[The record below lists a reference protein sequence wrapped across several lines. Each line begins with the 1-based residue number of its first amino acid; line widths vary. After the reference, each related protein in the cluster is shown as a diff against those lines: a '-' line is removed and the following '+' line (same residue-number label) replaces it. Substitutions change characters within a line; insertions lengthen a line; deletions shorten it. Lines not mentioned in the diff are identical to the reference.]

1 MQDWVSLTHMR
12 AGHDPGAISEGQMS
26 DTSDGSRAA
35 QSALEDPREQESRG
49 LFVRLFDALTPDD
62 RDGQTRSNAADLPGL
77 AKLNRLRVSDVATPK
92 AEIVAVERNATMAD
106 IVQVFRMSG
115 YSRIPIYDETLD
127 TPIGLLLLK
136 DLALK
141 YGFDG
146 HHDLDLNALLRPILF
161 VPPSMPLGV
170 LLRKMQA
177 ERTHFALMI
186 DEYGGVDGLVTIEDL
201 LEQVVGSIDD
211 EHDTTEEA
219 LIQVETETTWFADSR
234 TPLEDIEERLGISL
248 FDDDEDEEI
257 DTLGG
262 LIFVLLGRVPVRG
275 ELIAHPS
282 GLEFEVIE
290 ADPRR
295 IKRVRIHIPKTLVRG
310 PVA

>member
-1 MQDWVSLTHMR
+1 
-12 AGHDPGAISEGQMS
+12 MS

-35 QSALEDPREQESRG
+35 QSALEDPREYETRG
-49 LFVRLFDALTPDD
+49 LLGRLFDAFTPDD
-62 RDGQTRSNAADLPGL
+62 RENPARSGDLPGL
-77 AKLNRLRVSDVATPK
+77 ANLNKMRVSDVATPK
-92 AEIVAVERNATMAD
+92 AEIVAVERTASLGE
-106 IVQVFRMSG
+106 IVQVFRESG
-115 YSRIPIYDETLD
+115 YSRIPVYDDTLD
-127 TPIGLLLLK
+127 TPVGLLLLK
-136 DLALK
+136 DLALH
-141 YGFDG
+141 YGFNG
-146 HHDLDLNALLRPILF
+146 HHDLNLAPLLRPILF

-186 DEYGGVDGLVTIEDL
+186 DEYGGVDGVVTIEDL
-201 LEQVVGSIDD
+201 LEQVVGAIED

-219 LIQVETETTWFADSR
+219 MIQVETPATWLADSR
-234 TPLEDIEERLGISL
+234 TPLEDLEAQLGFKL
-248 FDDDEDEEI
+248 VDDEEDGEI

-282 GLEFEVIE
+282 GVEFEVIE

-295 IKRVRIHIPKTLVRG
+295 IKRLRVHIPKSLETGLL
-310 PVA
+310 A